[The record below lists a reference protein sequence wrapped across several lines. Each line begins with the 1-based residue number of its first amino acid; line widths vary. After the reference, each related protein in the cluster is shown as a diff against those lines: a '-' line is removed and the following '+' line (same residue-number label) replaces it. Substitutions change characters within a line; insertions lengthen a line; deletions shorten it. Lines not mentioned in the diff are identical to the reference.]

1 MSEWMTG
8 QHLGVLLC
16 IAARSLYGE
25 ELPVEWKAAKVDT
38 VTHALEKA
46 RERGRARIDTS
57 RRSEWRACEI
67 DMMESWQRVHGTKS
81 VLNWGLGW
89 GFGFFP
95 PLLLPGFLSW
105 TRKEMGKLCSKNDED
120 VLFKGGSRGILS
132 SNLNL
137 AMDDSAGLD
146 RLE

>member
-1 MSEWMTG
+1 MMSEWMTG

-89 GFGFFP
+89 GFGFP
-95 PLLLPGFLSW
+95 PLFSFLASSPGHERRRESCARI
-105 TRKEMGKLCSKNDED
+105 TTKMSCSK
-120 VLFKGGSRGILS
+120 VAAAASCLPI
-132 SNLNL
+132 
-137 AMDDSAGLD
+137 
-146 RLE
+146 